1 MIEIVKE
8 IICESTGVPKAELLS
23 ETRLDQYTDELDLQE
38 IVICLE
44 DWFHAD
50 APRNLVSS
58 MRTVGDVVDLAN
70 ALLWRRIQHH
80 LSKRLGE
87 MSASFII
94 DRVKSTALNN
104 DHFIV
109 YAQDEFWQHVIQSRC
124 DYIINDALTEP
135 MSVNAH
141 LVVRCEHSLV

>member
-8 IICESTGVPKAELLS
+8 IICESTGAPKAELLS

-50 APRNLVSS
+50 APRNLVSY

-70 ALLWRRIQHH
+70 ALL
-80 LSKRLGE
+80 
-87 MSASFII
+87 
-94 DRVKSTALNN
+94 
-104 DHFIV
+104 
-109 YAQDEFWQHVIQSRC
+109 
-124 DYIINDALTEP
+124 
-135 MSVNAH
+135 
-141 LVVRCEHSLV
+141 